1 MIALIATRLA
11 ARVTTLAGRI
21 GEAVSLADLMGQDRL
36 PQQTPFAHI
45 IPVRIPSR
53 PPSIIQGSYDQP
65 IEREIA
71 VVLTLR
77 TNDATGRTAVQGV
90 GGLLDQIILGLA
102 GWQPTGMFA
111 PLIFRRADLLRADAG
126 TFVYQI
132 TFAISDELRITP

>member
-1 MIALIATRLA
+1 MIAAIATRLA
-11 ARVTTLAGRI
+11 ARVTVLAGRI

-45 IPVRIPSR
+45 IPVRITSR
-53 PPSIIQGSYDQP
+53 PPGIIQGFYDQS

-90 GGLLDQIILGLA
+90 GGLLDQIMLALA
-102 GWQPTGMFA
+102 GWQPAGMFA
-111 PLIFRRADLLRADAG
+111 PLVFRRADLLRADAG